1 VNGFWRG
8 RASERGQAVVLV
20 GITLSAMLMAAG
32 LAIDAG
38 QLFVARR
45 TMQEAADAGAYAG
58 AVVLYQGGSAS
69 DAAAAAAADVA
80 RNGYQNGDDGGLT
93 AVTVNAPPA
102 SGPHAGQLPVK
113 YVEVIITTH
122 VRTALVPAQAQ
133 LNQVRVRGVAGA
145 EPLNNG
151 YAIMALDRGNTEKS
165 LQVQEHG
172 VVSVTGAGILVNST
186 NSQAAYAWTGSSIS
200 VDPPQTYGTEV
211 AGGTFG
217 TWPQP
222 TVGTGIQRPDP
233 FAILPPPS
241 TTGMTVYT
249 SMPAAVGSSPPTIT
263 LNPGVYDVAISAAG
277 GTKIVMNTGI
287 YVVKKGINGAGNA
300 DLVSGAGGV
309 FIYNTLDSSGS
320 CSSIRLTGN
329 ATSDLDPL
337 ASGPY
342 QGLLFYQ
349 DRACT
354 ADFTI
359 SGNGTL
365 YAAGTIYLPT
375 AKFVMNGNNAT
386 LTGSQ
391 LVANTVDIQNGTI
404 NISFSSG
411 TTAQPILPRLSE

>member
-1 VNGFWRG
+1 MNGFWRG

-58 AVVLYQGGSAS
+58 AVVLYQGGTTTEAA
-69 DAAAAAAADVA
+69 DAAVADVA
-80 RNGYQNGDDGGLT
+80 RNGYTHDGDGGLT
-93 AVTVNAPPA
+93 KVYVYAPPA
-102 SGPHAGQLPVK
+102 SGPHALDTK
-113 YVEVIITTH
+113 YVEVIITTQ
-122 VRTALVPAQAQ
+122 VRTTLVPAQAQ
-133 LNQVRVRGVAGA
+133 LNHVRVRGVAGA

-151 YAIMALDRGNTEKS
+151 YAIMALDRGNTEKAI
-165 LQVQEHG
+165 QVQSGG
-172 VVSVTGAGILVNST
+172 VVNVSGAGILVNST
-186 NSQAAYAWTGSSIS
+186 NAQAAYAWAGSSIS
-200 VDPPQTYGTEV
+200 VSPPETYGTEV
-211 AGGTFG
+211 SGGTAG

-249 SMPAAVGSSPPTIT
+249 SLPAPVGSSPPTIT
-263 LNPGVYDVAISAAG
+263 LNPGVYNVAISGAG
-277 GTKIVMNTGI
+277 GTKIVMTTGI

-329 ATSDLDPL
+329 ASSDLSPMTTP
-337 ASGPY
+337 PY
-342 QGLLFYQ
+342 AGLLFYQ

-359 SGNGTL
+359 AGNGFLT
-365 YAAGTIYLPT
+365 AAGTIYLPT
-375 AKFVMNGNNAT
+375 AKFVMDGSNAT